1 MQQKV
6 FDHALNLNLLQK
18 GGPPGKVHINDL
30 IEQVMT
36 MNRRNT

>member
-6 FDHALNLNLLQK
+6 FDHALNLHLLRK
-18 GGPPGKVHINDL
+18 GRPPGKVHINDL
-30 IEQVMT
+30 TEPGMT